1 MTLSNPSC
9 LINHLNYMCKTI
21 IFNLLAFRKFGTIAL
36 ILINCL
42 HLTISVK
49 CQNISESKIYLGY
62 GYDLVSDI
70 DSVYFK
76 LNNQSLFELDT
87 ADHNF
92 FINESFNYLSSN
104 GKIKYYTNGIYLYDS
119 LHNIVGS
126 DSVRYNSFSSNCYL
140 ETGQSQDVLNT
151 YATGQEAGNTG
162 CLKYEYNNGTSS
174 NIFNS
179 INSEFKIGEQI
190 KIIKSDNSNGFSFF
204 TPKIYSDS
212 ILFYKRTSSNEY
224 RNYISTNYLF
234 TEKVGDGIGKTAFTE
249 NGDAMVMTCF
259 SGHIFFANS
268 NLNTGQLTNLRHLD
282 LEENRLH
289 PYGACIKNDTAYIG
303 CLNDSSVVI
312 MIFDM
317 SNNFNLIDSFSL
329 PPQLNYYES
338 ATNLTILDEK
348 LVIYSDEFFT
358 WYKIGI
364 SAEQRTLDCINNL
377 REKPVYFKKSMAL
390 PESIFRASNPL
401 AFTITHNETDLYQL
415 APNSAIANYKSF
427 EWIIDNDRKIENHS
441 NLSPIVKLN
450 PGKNRIS
457 LIGKLDNNKFD
468 SVTLSLFIPDDK
480 KLFHLDTTIC
490 AGHPL
495 VIDDVYVFDHYGFNP
510 NDELVINTSGNYQI
524 SSTDLASSIELSVDV
539 KLCKANV
546 PNVFTPNGD
555 GVNDVFVPVSNK
567 LLEFLPNI
575 ISYKLIIID
584 KTNKVVFTSDRFE
597 DNWNGT
603 FNGKALE
610 SDVYIYKIL
619 INYQSTIE
627 TINGDIT
634 LIK

>member
-1 MTLSNPSC
+1 MCKSNASHLLGYHNFARISLILFSC
-9 LINHLNYMCKTI
+9 LQ
-21 IFNLLAFRKFGTIAL
+21 FV
-36 ILINCL
+36 
-42 HLTISVK
+42 ISSK
-49 CQNISESKIYLGY
+49 CQNTSDSKIYLGY

-76 LNNQSLFELDT
+76 LNHQNLFELDT

-104 GKIKYYTNGIYLYDS
+104 GNIKYYTNGIYLYDS

-140 ETGQSQDVLNT
+140 ETGQSQDLLNT
-151 YATGQEAGNTG
+151 YAVGQEAGNTG
-162 CLKYEYNNGTSS
+162 CLKYEYNNGTSA

-190 KIIKSDNSNGFSFF
+190 KVIKSDNYEGFSFF

-224 RNYISTNYLF
+224 RNYITTNYVF
-234 TEKVGDGIGKTAFTE
+234 TEKVGDGIGKTAFTD
-249 NGDAMVMTCF
+249 NGDALAMTCF

-268 NLNTGQLTNLRHLD
+268 NLNTGQLTNLHHLD
-282 LEENRLH
+282 LEVNRLH
-289 PYGACIKNDTAYIG
+289 PYGVCIKNDTAYIG

-338 ATNLTILDEK
+338 ATNLTILDDK

-377 REKPVYFKKSMAL
+377 REKPVYFKKSLAL

-401 AFTITHNETDLYQL
+401 AFTITHNETNLYQL
-415 APNSAIANYKSF
+415 TPNSAIANYKSF
-427 EWIIDNDRKIENHS
+427 EWVIENDRKIENHT
-441 NLSPIVKLN
+441 NLSPMVRLK
-450 PGKNRIS
+450 PGQNKIN
-457 LIGKLDNNKFD
+457 LIGTLDDNHKLDIITQN
-468 SVTLSLFIPDDK
+468 VFIVDEIK
-480 KLFHLDTTIC
+480 SFHLDTTIC
-490 AGHPL
+490 AGNTL
-495 VIDDVYVFDHYGFNP
+495 VLDDAFVIDHYGFIP
-510 NDELVINTSGNYQI
+510 IDESEINTAGNYSI
-524 SSTDLASSIELSVDV
+524 RSTDLSASIELNVDV

-555 GVNDVFVPVSNK
+555 GVNDVFVPISNK

-575 ISYKLIIID
+575 ISYKLKIID
-584 KTNKVVFTSDRFE
+584 KTNKVVFTTDRFE

-603 FNGKALE
+603 INGIELE
-610 SDVYIYKIL
+610 SDVYIYKIV
-619 INYQSTIE
+619 ISHQSSIE

-634 LIK
+634 LIR